1 MIPADRRGAAMTEAA
16 RHWSTGEARP
26 GKALNY
32 WVEAICEA
40 FLEMKAD
47 SPAPTDF
54 SASIAQ
60 HPFGPID
67 LNYADTTSQEV
78 WRTKHA
84 IAGSRKHTFYLLYM
98 RAGKLRA
105 RQRGREALVQP
116 GDCVLI
122 DSMEPYSFSFPGAN
136 RCLSVQMPDDWVRQ
150 WIKAPESATAISFSA
165 SGWGRRLAHAVGDLA
180 EQDFDTLALPRASVA
195 DELGALLS
203 LAGGRAETKSAH
215 RDILLQRLQLNIRER
230 MHDGALDAQSIA
242 DASGI
247 SRRYLH
253 LLFAEAGTSF
263 GADLM
268 SMRLERARQ
277 FLSDT
282 RFAGESIGEIASRC
296 GFREPSH
303 FARRFRAAFG
313 AAPAAFRQS
322 LRA

>member
-1 MIPADRRGAAMTEAA
+1 MAQAA

-26 GKALNY
+26 GDALSY

-47 SPAPTDF
+47 SPAPSDF
-54 SASIAQ
+54 AASITQ

-98 RAGKLRA
+98 RAGRLKA
-105 RQRGREALVQP
+105 CQRGHEAFVRP

-122 DSMEPYSFSFPGAN
+122 DSMEPYSFSFPEAN
-136 RCLSVQMPDDWVRQ
+136 RCLSVQMPEDWLRQ
-150 WIKAPESATAISFSA
+150 WLPAPETATATSFMA
-165 SGWGRRLAHAVGDLA
+165 SGWGRKLARAVGDLA
-180 EQDFDTLALPRASVA
+180 ERDFDELSMPRASVA

-203 LAGGRAETKSAH
+203 LAGGRGPEAKAPH
-215 RDILLQRLQLNIRER
+215 REMLLLRIRVVMRER
-230 MHDGALDAQSIA
+230 MHDCTLDAQTVA

-253 LLFAEAGTSF
+253 LLFTEAGTSF
-263 GADLM
+263 ATLLM
-268 SMRLERARQ
+268 TLRLERAKQ
-277 FLSDT
+277 FLSDP
-282 RFAGESIGEIASRC
+282 RFTSESIGEIASRC

-303 FARRFRAAFG
+303 FARRFRAEFG
-313 AAPAAFRQS
+313 AAPAAFRRT

>member
-1 MIPADRRGAAMTEAA
+1 MTQAA
-16 RHWSTGEARP
+16 RRWSTGEARP
-26 GKALNY
+26 GEALSY

-47 SPAPTDF
+47 SPAPSDF
-54 SASIAQ
+54 SASIVQ

-98 RAGKLRA
+98 RAGRLMA
-105 RQRGREALVQP
+105 RQRGREAVVRA

-122 DSMEPYSFSFPGAN
+122 DSMEPYSFSFPEAN
-136 RCLSVQMPDDWVRQ
+136 RCLSVQMREDWLRQ
-150 WIKAPESATAISFSA
+150 WLPAPEMATAMSFNA
-165 SGWGRRLAHAVGDLA
+165 SGWGRRLARTIGNLA
-180 EQDFDTLALPRASVA
+180 ERDFDELSLPRASIA

-203 LAGGRAETKSAH
+203 LASGRGLETKASH
-215 RDILLQRLQLNIRER
+215 RDMLLRRIRLNIRER
-230 MHDGALDAQSIA
+230 MHDCTLDAQTIA

-263 GADLM
+263 ATVLM
-268 SMRLERARQ
+268 TLRLERAKQ
-277 FLSDT
+277 FLADS
-282 RFAGESIGEIASRC
+282 RFTADSIGGIASRC

-303 FARRFRAAFG
+303 FARRFRAEFG
-313 AAPAAFRQS
+313 AAPAAFR
-322 LRA
+322 RALDA

>member
-1 MIPADRRGAAMTEAA
+1 MTEAA
-16 RHWSTGEARP
+16 RHWSTGKARP
-26 GKALNY
+26 GEALSY
-32 WVEAICEA
+32 WVEAMCEA

-47 SPAPTDF
+47 SPQPSGF
-54 SASIAQ
+54 SASITQ

-67 LNYADTTSQEV
+67 LNYADTTCQEV

-98 RAGKLRA
+98 RAGRLKA

-122 DSMEPYSFSFPGAN
+122 DGMEPYSFSFPDTN
-136 RCLSVQMPDDWVRQ
+136 RCLSVQMPEDWVHQ
-150 WIKAPESATAISFSA
+150 WIKTPESATAISFSA
-165 SGWGRRLAHAVGDLA
+165 SGWGRRFARAVGDLA
-180 EQDFDTLALPRASVA
+180 ERDFDTLALPRASVA

-203 LAGGRAETKSAH
+203 LAGGRTETKSAH
-215 RDILLQRLQLNIRER
+215 REVLLQRIRLNIRER
-230 MHDGALDAQSIA
+230 MHDCALDAQSA
-242 DASGI
+242 AEASGI

-263 GADLM
+263 GWTLM
-268 SMRLERARQ
+268 ALRLERAKQ
-277 FLSDT
+277 FLSDP
-282 RFAGESIGEIASRC
+282 RFMNESVGEIASRC
-296 GFREPSH
+296 GFLEPSH
-303 FARRFRAAFG
+303 FARRFRARFG